1 MDDMSNISSVND
13 GVNLLFIAVDVFS
26 RLAYVIPLR
35 NKKYLHILMHL
46 LKSLM
51 KQNLIL

>member
-1 MDDMSNISSVND
+1 MSNISSVDD
-13 GVNLLFIAVDVFS
+13 GVKFLFIAIDVFS

-35 NKKYLHILMHL
+35 NKKMPTIMHL

-51 KQNLIL
+51 KQNHIL